1 MREGASSA
9 AAYKAIKW
17 DYTVDFCQA
26 DTDVLCC
33 PREWTLI
40 GWDGRW
46 RKSVCLYFFTHA
58 YIIQKSQRG
67 MEEERGG
74 TPGSLSAH
82 WPRQRQWFCD
92 IASCFTSH
100 FFATLHQRG
109 VIRSAV
115 HSFAMLLPSKH
126 FSSTSHHNTAANHCP
141 HLQLMTECCVE
152 QWSPT
157 FFCTTTRFNVKQ

>member
-9 AAYKAIKW
+9 AAYKAIKR
-17 DYTVDFCQA
+17 DCTVDFCQA

-126 FSSTSHHNTAANHCP
+126 FSSTTTLQPTTALICNSW
-141 HLQLMTECCVE
+141 LSVV
-152 QWSPT
+152 WSSGPQP
-157 FFCTTTRFNVKQ
+157 FFCTTTPGLM